1 MEQDWEVVT
10 VRRSTPSSSSRGA
23 GARGGVRATQWAT
36 GGGPAPHYSP
46 QASSARKLANATEVG
61 KHKILTAESRHF
73 IIARRSADGITQVQL
88 NQRCAF
94 PPNTIRDIESGRVCP
109 SIGQLNTL
117 NRILKCGLK
126 LEEC

>member
-1 MEQDWEVVT
+1 MEQDWELVT
-10 VRRSTPSSSSRGA
+10 IKRKASASASSASSKAA
-23 GARGGVRATQWAT
+23 GAQGR
-36 GGGPAPHYSP
+36 PSYSP
-46 QASSARKLANATEVG
+46 QASSSRKLANATEAG
-61 KHKILTAESRHF
+61 RHKILTAESRNF
-73 IIARRSADGITQVQL
+73 IVARRSADAITQVQL

-94 PPNTIRDIESGRVCP
+94 PPNTIRDIEAGKVCP

>member
-1 MEQDWEVVT
+1 MEQDWEIVT
-10 VRRSTPSSSSRGA
+10 VKRKASSSSASSSRGRA
-23 GARGGVRATQWAT
+23 GAQGRTTYTAE
-36 GGGPAPHYSP
+36 
-46 QASSARKLANATEVG
+46 ASSSRKLANTTEAG
-61 KHKILTAESRHF
+61 RHKILTAESRNF
-73 IIARRSADGITQVQL
+73 IVARRSADGITQVQL

-94 PPNTIRDIESGRVCP
+94 PPNTIRDVEAGKVCP

>member
-10 VRRSTPSSSSRGA
+10 VRRSASSRG
-23 GARGGVRATQWAT
+23 GARGARGAA
-36 GGGPAPHYSP
+36 GAAPHYSP
-46 QASSARKLANATEVG
+46 QASSSRKLANATEVG
-61 KHKILTAESRHF
+61 KHKILSAESRNF

-94 PPNTIRDIESGRVCP
+94 PPNTIRDVESGRVCP

>member
-10 VRRSTPSSSSRGA
+10 VRRSTPSSSSSS
-23 GARGGVRATQWAT
+23 RGGVRGGARG